1 MLYLQAADKAYD
13 IAMAWVHQTIGHDH
27 TAEAIVATLLLEAFV
42 AIPAIALVIG
52 IPAIMG
58 AASGQ
63 PVTHD
68 PVTDAAVAADGLLA
82 LDATVQLALTLLRV
96 E

>member
-13 IAMAWVHQTIGHDH
+13 IAMAWVHRTIGHDH
-27 TAEAIVATLLLEAFV
+27 RAEAIVATLLLEAFV
-42 AIPAIALVIG
+42 AIPAIALIIG
-52 IPAIMG
+52 VPAIMS

-68 PVTDAAVAADGLLA
+68 PVTDAAVATDGLLA
-82 LDATVQLALTLLRV
+82 LDATVQLALTLFRG